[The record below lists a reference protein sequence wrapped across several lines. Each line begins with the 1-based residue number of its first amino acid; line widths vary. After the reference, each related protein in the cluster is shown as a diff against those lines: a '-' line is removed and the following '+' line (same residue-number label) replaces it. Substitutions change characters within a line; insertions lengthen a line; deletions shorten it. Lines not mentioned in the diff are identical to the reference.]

1 MTKTAAEDAKEWMA
15 KRYVAVEDMT
25 YMQLISAEC
34 YRCSDEDRKVIRA
47 EMKRRGMIDSVD

>member
-1 MTKTAAEDAKEWMA
+1 MTKTEAERVKEWMA